1 VVSVVLLIE
10 PVGATALAWLLF
22 GELPAA
28 GFWVGAPLVL
38 AGSWLAIIGEQGATA
53 APAAPAAPGA

>member
-1 VVSVVLLIE
+1 VAILTE

-28 GFWVGAPLVL
+28 TFWVGAPLVL
-38 AGSWLAIIGEQGATA
+38 AGVWLAATRQGAAVGT
-53 APAAPAAPGA
+53 PAVAS